1 MGIRSGSGDSRG
13 RRFWAV
19 VTRCA
24 AIVAIGSALGLLSNA
39 LHPMGVPL
47 TLHHAKHPGIPLRVW
62 NAVEKVPPPRAHALW
77 KQQSVIFV
85 DVRDTSDYVEAHIPG
100 SISLP
105 YHEFTTA
112 YPLIREQFPEH
123 EPILIYC
130 YGSECGLSMRVA
142 KRLVPMGYEKLIVL
156 SGGIIAWRNA
166 GHQLSV
172 PGRGSGKTAEGERP

>member
-1 MGIRSGSGDSRG
+1 MSPPSGDTRV
-13 RRFWAV
+13 RRLWRLLLRA
-19 VTRCA
+19 A
-24 AIVAIGSALGLLSNA
+24 AIVAIGAALGLLSNA
-39 LHPMGVPL
+39 LHPMGLPL
-47 TLHHAKHPGIPLRVW
+47 SLHQVQYPGTPRWVW
-62 NAVEKVPPPRAHALW
+62 DEVHRAEPDEAQRLW
-77 KQQSVIFV
+77 EEQSVIFV
-85 DVRDTSDYVEAHIPG
+85 DVRDGSDYAEAHIPG

-142 KRLVPMGYEKLIVL
+142 KRLLPMGYEKLIVL

-166 GHQLSV
+166 GHQLTV

>member
-1 MGIRSGSGDSRG
+1 MSSGSGNSRV
-13 RRFWAV
+13 RSFWRV
-19 VTRCA
+19 LTRSA
-24 AIVAIGSALGLLSNA
+24 AIVVIGAALGLLSNA
-39 LHPMGVPL
+39 LHPMGLPLSLSDVEGPGVPRSVWDQVD
-47 TLHHAKHPGIPLRVW
+47 RVEPDE
-62 NAVEKVPPPRAHALW
+62 AQRLW
-77 KQQSVIFV
+77 EERSVIFV

-166 GHQLSV
+166 GHQLTV